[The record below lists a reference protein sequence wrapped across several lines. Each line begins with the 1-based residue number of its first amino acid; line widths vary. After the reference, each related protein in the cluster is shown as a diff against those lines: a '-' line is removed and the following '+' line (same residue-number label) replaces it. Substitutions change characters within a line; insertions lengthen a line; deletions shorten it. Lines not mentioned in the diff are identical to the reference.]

1 MGKTSRTAARSTGAA
16 LSGLLDLI
24 GRASASLLVCEIVR
38 ARAYLGAETSDEER
52 KQLLDA
58 PASRLAQEAQT
69 LREAV
74 TLRSQTEIAEH
85 TRGLIAADKATK
97 SPGRGPLT
105 S

>member
-1 MGKTSRTAARSTGAA
+1 MNKAQRKAAQTTRAN

-24 GRASASLLVCEIVR
+24 GKASASLLVCEIVR

-52 KQLLDA
+52 EQLLDA

-74 TLRSQTEIAEH
+74 VLRSQTEIAEH
-85 TRGLIAADKATK
+85 TRSLIAADKAVK

>member
-1 MGKTSRTAARSTGAA
+1 MNKAQREATRSTGAA

-24 GRASASLLVCEIVR
+24 GKASASLLVSEIIR
-38 ARAYLGAETSDEER
+38 ARAYLGAATSDAER
-52 KQLLDA
+52 EQLLAA
-58 PASRLAQEAQT
+58 PVSRLTQEAQT

-74 TLRSQTEIAEH
+74 ALRSQTEIAEH
-85 TRGLIAADKATK
+85 TRNLIAADKATK